1 MRVMKNSDRFVI
13 KPSFTLLA
21 KVFLVATV
29 LTILPSLCHNNG
41 SVDIP
46 LDLYS
51 I

>member
-1 MRVMKNSDRFVI
+1 LVI
-13 KPSFTLLA
+13 G
-21 KVFLVATV
+21 TV